1 MFFRTFTALFLL
13 FFTLS
18 TYAAEMSEADN
29 QLLFAVQAM
38 NISKARVAI
47 RKGGNVNGVDDD
59 GWPLFISA
67 VNSNSAA
74 MVNLFM
80 RSGVKIDIS
89 GPDGK
94 TPLMHALSSESFK
107 VAYRLI
113 SSGASLK
120 KKDKSG
126 KTVMMY
132 AAEAGKEDIVRK
144 AIKKGAD
151 VYAKDS
157 RGRGAINFAMG
168 QRNKRLIK
176 YLGQFEVLPTDF
188 IFAVEAGN
196 TVKARTLLR
205 KGVSPNLNN
214 ESGEPPLFVA
224 IRNNDRM
231 MLKLLLEYDADVNF
245 KNSQGYT
252 ILMFCVA
259 KKKVSLAKELLK
271 YGGLADF
278 NFKYGEGKTALM
290 IAILTKDRRFIKSI
304 MKFRQNFNARD
315 NYGNTALI
323 YAAGVGMGDIVK
335 SLIKKGAKKGI
346 KRKDGRTALDIAKAK
361 NYVYI
366 QKLLK

>member
-1 MFFRTFTALFLL
+1 MFRTFTALFLL
-13 FFTLS
+13 LFTLS
-18 TYAAEMSEADN
+18 TYAGEMTEADN

-38 NISKARVAI
+38 NIAKARAAI

-80 RSGVKIDIS
+80 RSGVKVDIS

-94 TPLMHALSSESFK
+94 TPLMHALSGESFK
-107 VAYRLI
+107 VAYKLMN
-113 SSGASLK
+113 SGASLK
-120 KKDKSG
+120 KKDSTG

-132 AAEAGKEDIVRK
+132 AAEAGKGDIVRR

-157 RGRGAINFAMG
+157 RGRSALNFAMG

-176 YLGQFEVLPTDF
+176 FLGKYEVLPTDF

-205 KGVSPNLNN
+205 KGVSPNLKN

-259 KKKVSLAKELLK
+259 KKKISLAKELLK
-271 YGGLADF
+271 YGGLGDF
-278 NFKYGEGKTALM
+278 NFKYSEGKTSLM

-304 MKFRQNFNARD
+304 MKFRQNLNARD

-335 SLIKKGAKKGI
+335 ALIKKGAKKGI

-361 NYVYI
+361 NYIYI

>member
-1 MFFRTFTALFLL
+1 MFRTFTALFVLL
-13 FFTLS
+13 FTLS
-18 TYAAEMSEADN
+18 IYAGEMTEADN
-29 QLLFAVQAM
+29 ELLFAVQAM
-38 NISKARVAI
+38 NIAKARAAI

-80 RSGVKIDIS
+80 RSGVKVDIT

-94 TPLMHALSSESFK
+94 TPLMHALSGQSFK
-107 VAYRLI
+107 IAYKLI
-113 SSGASLK
+113 GAGASLK
-120 KKDKSG
+120 KKDATG

-132 AAEAGKEDIVRK
+132 AAEAGKSDIVRK

-151 VYAKDS
+151 VYAKDNS
-157 RGRGAINFAMG
+157 GRSALNFAMG
-168 QRNKRLIK
+168 QRDKRLIK
-176 YLGQFEVLPTDF
+176 FLGQYEVLPTDF
-188 IFAVEAGN
+188 LFAVEAGN

-205 KGVSPNLNN
+205 KGVSPNLKN

-224 IRNNDRM
+224 IRNKDRM
-231 MLKLLLEYDADVNF
+231 MLKLLLEFDADVNF

-252 ILMFCVA
+252 ILMYCIA
-259 KKKVSLAKELLK
+259 KKQVDLAKELLK

-278 NFKYGEGKTALM
+278 NFKYAEGKTALM
-290 IAILTKDRRFIKSI
+290 ISILTKDRRFIKSI
-304 MKFRQNFNARD
+304 LKFRQNVNARD

-335 SLIKKGAKKGI
+335 ELLKKGAKKDI

-361 NYVYI
+361 NYIYI